1 METPSQQQPAC
12 CTSWTSNNV
21 RSQAR
26 SLSTPKMREATA
38 SNSDSIDRR
47 SPLDQSRHEKSLVE
61 VCRAELMSSSQPQVC
76 IMPVGDRRLNQHTRA
91 RLTVNGTPG
100 KLHELRALSCG
111 RSLVCKCFEHHS
123 AAAPPQASTLSGTAQ
138 QFFPGKVPTTHPVKH
153 CKTRRRPHLSKVRSF
168 SKS

>member
-1 METPSQQQPAC
+1 MSAVKQGRYQLRKCARQLHPAP
-12 CTSWTSNNV
+12 TVSTEGVPWT
-21 RSQAR
+21 
-26 SLSTPKMREATA
+26 
-38 SNSDSIDRR
+38 
-47 SPLDQSRHEKSLVE
+47 
-61 VCRAELMSSSQPQVC
+61 RAGMKNPWSKFAVLSSSQPQVR

-123 AAAPPQASTLSGTAQ
+123 TAAPPQASTVSGTAQ

-153 CKTRRRPHLSKVRSF
+153 CKTRRRPHLSKVRGF